1 MKTNVLLIIGIAVV
15 LLTSGCLSQ
24 QSQCPEGDRVSAGDT
39 VNVSYTGTLNDGTV
53 FDQGFYEFTVGGGEA
68 IDGFDEAVVGMCVG
82 EQKHVTIPPEKAY
95 PYNESLVR
103 PMLPIEFSVKKTF
116 EVTPES
122 FSDKFGENATVGKT
136 YTDATLI
143 FPVKVVSTSENITLT
158 RPVIVGDV
166 YSEGGWWNVTVT
178 AVNDTEITAERDPVE
193 GQLIN
198 LGILGIRTVRV
209 NDTWIM
215 ADFNP
220 LVAGLTLNFDIKV
233 LDILGKQ

>member
-166 YSEGGWWNVTVT
+166 YSEEVVGDAC
-178 AVNDTEITAERDPVE
+178 AVLEP
-193 GQLIN
+193 GPQLY
-198 LGILGIRTVRV
+198 
-209 NDTWIM
+209 
-215 ADFNP
+215 
-220 LVAGLTLNFDIKV
+220 GLAF
-233 LDILGKQ
+233 Q